1 MMRGLIG
8 KKVGMTQIYDE
19 QGIMT
24 PVTVVEAGPCV
35 VTQIKTKVN
44 DGYDAVQVGY
54 GDRKKKHLTKPM
66 EGHFARAK
74 VDPKR
79 LLVEF
84 DILPGFEYKLGQE
97 FTVSLFKTGEYVDV
111 SGKSKG
117 RGFAGVIKRH
127 NFSTQPKTHGT
138 KNTYRHPGSIGQA
151 SDPARVFKGMKMAG
165 HYGNAKITLPNV
177 KIVQVDKEK
186 NQILLKGPV
195 PGANNGIVY
204 IVK

>member
-1 MMRGLIG
+1 MRGLIG

-79 LLVEF
+79 MLVEF
-84 DILPGFEYKLGQE
+84 DMLPGFEYKLGQE
-97 FTVSLFKTGEYVDV
+97 FTVTLFKTGEYVDV
-111 SGKSKG
+111 SGTSKG

-127 NFSTQPKTHGT
+127 NFHTQPRTHGT

-151 SDPARVFKGMKMAG
+151 SDPSRVFKGMKMAG

-177 KIVQVDKEK
+177 EIVQIDKEK

>member
-1 MMRGLIG
+1 MRGIIG
-8 KKVGMTQIYDE
+8 KKVGMTQVYDE

-35 VTQIKTKVN
+35 VTQVKTEVK
-44 DGYDAVQVGY
+44 DGYEAVQVGY
-54 GDRKKKHLTKPM
+54 GDRKKKHLTKPL

-79 LLVEF
+79 ILAEF
-84 DILPGFEYKLGQE
+84 EMIPGFEYKLGQE
-97 FTVSLFKTGEYVDV
+97 FTVSLFKPGEYVDV
-111 SGKSKG
+111 SGTSKG

-151 SDPARVFKGMKMAG
+151 SDPSRVFKGMKMAG

-177 KIVQVDKEK
+177 EIMQVDKEN
-186 NQILLKGPV
+186 NQILLKGSV
-195 PGANNGIVY
+195 PGAKNGIIY

>member
-1 MMRGLIG
+1 MRGMIG
-8 KKVGMTQIYDE
+8 KKVGMTQVYDE

-35 VTQIKTKVN
+35 VTQVKTEVN
-44 DGYDAVQVGY
+44 DGYEAVQVGY

-66 EGHFARAK
+66 EGHFNRAK
-74 VDPKR
+74 VTPKR
-79 LLVEF
+79 ILAEF
-84 DILPGFEYKLGQE
+84 DMIPGFDYKLGQE
-97 FTVSLFKTGEYVDV
+97 FTVSLFKPGEYVDV
-111 SGKSKG
+111 SGTSKG

-138 KNTYRHPGSIGQA
+138 KNTYRRPGSIGQA
-151 SDPARVFKGMKMAG
+151 SDPSRVFKGMKMAG

-177 KIVQVDKEK
+177 EIMQVDKEN
-186 NQILLKGPV
+186 NQLLLKGSV
-195 PGANNGIVY
+195 PGAPNGIIY

>member
-1 MMRGLIG
+1 MRGLIG

-84 DILPGFEYKLGQE
+84 DMLPGFEYKLGQE

-177 KIVQVDKEK
+177 EIVQIDKEK

>member
-1 MMRGLIG
+1 MRGIIG
-8 KKVGMTQIYDE
+8 KKVGMTQVYDE
-19 QGIMT
+19 QGTMT
-24 PVTVVEAGPCV
+24 PVTVVSAGPCV
-35 VTQIKTKVN
+35 VTQVKTEAK
-44 DGYDAVQVGY
+44 DGYEAIQVGY
-54 GDRKKKHLTKPM
+54 GDRKKKHLTKPL

-79 LLVEF
+79 ILAEF
-84 DILPGFEYKLGQE
+84 DVIPGFEYKLGQE
-97 FTVSLFKTGEYVDV
+97 FNVSLFKPGEYVDV

-138 KNTYRHPGSIGQA
+138 KNTYRRPGSIGQA
-151 SDPARVFKGMKMAG
+151 SDPSRVFKGMKMAG

-177 KIVQVDKEK
+177 EIIQVDKEN
-186 NQILLKGPV
+186 NQILLKGSV
-195 PGANNGIVY
+195 PGARNGIIY

>member
-1 MMRGLIG
+1 MRGMIG
-8 KKVGMTQIYDE
+8 KKVGMTQVYDE

-35 VTQIKTKVN
+35 VTQVKTKVN
-44 DGYDAVQVGY
+44 DGYEAVQVGY

-66 EGHFARAK
+66 EGHFNRAK
-74 VDPKR
+74 VTPKR
-79 LLVEF
+79 ILAEF
-84 DILPGFEYKLGQE
+84 DMIPGFDYKLGQE
-97 FTVSLFKTGEYVDV
+97 FTVSLFKPGEYVDV
-111 SGKSKG
+111 SGTSKG

-138 KNTYRHPGSIGQA
+138 KNTYRRPGSIGQA
-151 SDPARVFKGMKMAG
+151 SDPSRVFKGMKMAG

-177 KIVQVDKEK
+177 EIMQVDKEN
-186 NQILLKGPV
+186 NQLLLKGSV
-195 PGANNGIVY
+195 PGAPNGIIY

>member
-8 KKVGMTQIYDE
+8 KKVGMTQVYDE

-24 PVTVVEAGPCV
+24 PVTVVSAGPCV
-35 VTQIKTKVN
+35 VTQVKTKAN
-44 DGYDAVQVGY
+44 DGYEAIQVGY
-54 GDRKKKHLTKPM
+54 GDRKKKHLTKPL

-74 VDPKR
+74 VEPKR
-79 LLVEF
+79 ILAEF
-84 DILPGFEYKLGQE
+84 DVFPDFEYKLGQE
-97 FTVSLFKTGEYVDV
+97 FTVSLFKPGEYVDV
-111 SGKSKG
+111 SGISKG

-151 SDPARVFKGMKMAG
+151 SDPSRVFKGMKMAG

-177 KIVQVDKEK
+177 EIMKVDKEN
-186 NQILLKGPV
+186 NQLLLKGPV
-195 PGANNGIVY
+195 PGARNGIIY

>member
-1 MMRGLIG
+1 MRGIIG
-8 KKVGMTQIYDE
+8 KKVGMTQVYDE

-35 VTQIKTKVN
+35 VTQVKTEVK
-44 DGYDAVQVGY
+44 DGYEAVQVGY
-54 GDRKKKHLTKPM
+54 GDRKKKHLTKPL

-79 LLVEF
+79 ILAEF
-84 DILPGFEYKLGQE
+84 EMIPGFEYKLGQE
-97 FTVSLFKTGEYVDV
+97 FTVSLFKPGEYVDV
-111 SGKSKG
+111 SGTSKG

-138 KNTYRHPGSIGQA
+138 KNTYRRPGSIGQA
-151 SDPARVFKGMKMAG
+151 SDPSRVFKGMKMAG

-177 KIVQVDKEK
+177 EIMQVDKEN
-186 NQILLKGPV
+186 NQILLKGSV
-195 PGANNGIVY
+195 PGAKNGIVY

>member
-1 MMRGLIG
+1 MRGMIG

-24 PVTVVEAGPCV
+24 PVTVIEVGPCV
-35 VTQIKTKVN
+35 VTQVKTEVN
-44 DGYDAVQVGY
+44 DGYEAVQVGY

-66 EGHFARAK
+66 EGHFNRAK
-74 VDPKR
+74 VTPKR
-79 LLVEF
+79 ILAEF
-84 DILPGFEYKLGQE
+84 DMIPGFEYKLGQE
-97 FTVSLFKTGEYVDV
+97 FTVSLFKPGEYVDV
-111 SGKSKG
+111 SGTSKG

-138 KNTYRHPGSIGQA
+138 KNTYRRPGSIGQA
-151 SDPARVFKGMKMAG
+151 SDPSRVFKGMKMAG

-177 KIVQVDKEK
+177 EIMQVDKEN
-186 NQILLKGPV
+186 NQLLLKGSV
-195 PGANNGIVY
+195 PGAANGIIY

>member
-1 MMRGLIG
+1 MRGLIG
-8 KKVGMTQIYDE
+8 KKVGMTQVYDE
-19 QGIMT
+19 QGVMT
-24 PVTVVEAGPCV
+24 PVTVVEVGPCV
-35 VTQIKTKVN
+35 VTQVKTEKN

-54 GDRKKKHLTKPM
+54 GERKKKHLNKPM
-66 EGHFARAK
+66 EGHFNKAK

-79 LLVEF
+79 ILAEF
-84 DILPGFEYKLGQE
+84 DMIPGFEYKVGQE
-97 FTVSLFKTGEYVDV
+97 FSASLFKSGEYVDV
-111 SGKSKG
+111 RGKSKG

-151 SDPARVFKGMKMAG
+151 SDPSRVFKGMKMAG

-177 KIVQVDKEK
+177 EIVQVDKE
-186 NQILLKGPV
+186 NNHILLKGSV
-195 PGANNGIVY
+195 PGARNGIVY

>member
-1 MMRGLIG
+1 MRGLIG

-54 GDRKKKHLTKPM
+54 GDKKKKHLTKPM

-84 DILPGFEYKLGQE
+84 DMLPGFEYKLGQE

>member
-1 MMRGLIG
+1 MRGLIG
-8 KKVGMTQIYDE
+8 KKIGMTQIYDE

-24 PVTVVEAGPCV
+24 PVTVVQAGPCV
-35 VTQIKTKVN
+35 VTQVKTQKK
-44 DGYDAVQVGY
+44 DGYEAIQVGY
-54 GDRKKKHLTKPM
+54 GDKKKKHLNKPE

-79 LLVEF
+79 ILAEF
-84 DILPGFEYKLGQE
+84 DMIPGFEYKLGQK
-97 FTVSLFKTGEYVDV
+97 FTVSLFKPGEYVDV

-127 NFSTQPKTHGT
+127 NFHTQPKTHGT

-151 SDPARVFKGMKMAG
+151 SDPSRVFKGMKMAG
-165 HYGNAKITLPNV
+165 HYGNTKITLPNV
-177 KIVQVDKEK
+177 EIMQVDKEN
-186 NQILLKGPV
+186 NQLLLKGSV
-195 PGANNGIVY
+195 PGARNGIIY

>member
-1 MMRGLIG
+1 MRGIIG
-8 KKVGMTQIYDE
+8 KKVGMTQVYDE

-35 VTQIKTKVN
+35 VTQVKTQAK
-44 DGYDAVQVGY
+44 DGYEAIQVGY
-54 GDRKKKHLTKPM
+54 GDKKKKHLTKPL
-66 EGHFARAK
+66 EGHFTRAK
-74 VDPKR
+74 VEPKR
-79 LLVEF
+79 ILAEF
-84 DILPGFEYKLGQE
+84 DMIPGFEYKLGQE
-97 FTVSLFKTGEYVDV
+97 FTVSLFKPGEYVDV

-138 KNTYRHPGSIGQA
+138 KNTYRRPGSIGQA
-151 SDPARVFKGMKMAG
+151 SDPSRVFKGMKMAG

-177 KIVQVDKEK
+177 EIMQVDKENNK
-186 NQILLKGPV
+186 ILLKGSV
-195 PGANNGIVY
+195 PGARNGIVY

>member
-1 MMRGLIG
+1 
-8 KKVGMTQIYDE
+8 MTQVYDE

-35 VTQIKTKVN
+35 VTQIKTKAN

-54 GDRKKKHLTKPM
+54 GDRKKKHLTKPL

-79 LLVEF
+79 MLVEF
-84 DILPGFEYKLGQE
+84 DMLPGFEYKLGQE

-177 KIVQVDKEK
+177 KIVQVNKEK